1 MNQNVIS
8 ILLIILSINLNA
20 QSNLETKI
28 DSILDLNNVKEL
40 NPGVIISIVRD
51 NKILVNKQR
60 GLANLEYDV
69 PLDDLTVFGVAS
81 ITKQFTAACIGIL
94 SNEGKLDVNDDVR
107 KYIPE
112 LNFYSDTIKI
122 KHLLNHTS
130 GIRNHNVLL
139 DLMGYD
145 LNTNGYTNEIIEEL
159 MFKQKGVNNKPGAKV
174 LYSNTNYVLLALI
187 VKRVSKNDLAT
198 FAKSK
203 IFNPLGMKNTFYRVN
218 KSKIV
223 KNRAYSYYKV
233 GTGYEKAL
241 SLNTCVGAGGLV
253 TNVSDMAKW
262 SLVYTD
268 KKNPLYFLKDF
279 LTVIEDSL
287 VSESC
292 ARGVF
297 VSNYKSRRCISHGGR
312 DKGMRSHLVV
322 LPEESLSIL
331 VYTNTG
337 GFNAEN
343 ISYQITDL
351 FIKETDVNEV
361 IERGKKDYG
370 IKDLKRFVGLYQE
383 LNSDLKMEIK
393 LQNDTLFSK
402 SSFSNQWTAIMRV
415 GQQKFNRLNNENVSF
430 NFSNNELNLSV
441 SFSGAKFYFEKIELF
456 EEDKI
461 ELKDYVGVFYSEE
474 LDITYNLSQ
483 IENKLVLSYKNNDS
497 LILKSGRKDEF
508 GSGRR
513 TLYTF
518 KRNKEGKI
526 IGFDVASEGTV
537 KGVDFVLVK

>member
-51 NKILVNKQR
+51 NNILVNKQR

-223 KNRAYSYYKV
+223 KNRAYSYYKA
-233 GTGYEKAL
+233 GAGYEKAL